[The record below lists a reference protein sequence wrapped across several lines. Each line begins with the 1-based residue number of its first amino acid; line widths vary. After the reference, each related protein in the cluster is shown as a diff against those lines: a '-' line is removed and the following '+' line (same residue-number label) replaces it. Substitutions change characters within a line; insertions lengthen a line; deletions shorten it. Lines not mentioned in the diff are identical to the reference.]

1 MAKQEYEQLDAQLQK
16 EKSQNASD
24 SSLEE
29 FIKKISNIVEDKNMS
44 SSNINV
50 AISKLQLMYFVQDHN
65 YLNLI
70 NMYSKLSDSYKNLVR
85 LEKINKIP
93 KTSKPAIL
101 SLIDKL
107 FINNLTTNNISNKN
121 YNNEDNEEDEE
132 DELEDYSNKYE
143 SYEGDT
149 VTYKTSKK
157 SNNNNIVKKI
167 ESKLFDDLNFEQEST
182 FNENSNSVVL
192 NIDTGEVIN

>member
-1 MAKQEYEQLDAQLQK
+1 MAKQEYERLDAELQK

-70 NMYSKLSDSYKNLVR
+70 NMYSKLSDSYKNLIR

-93 KTSKPAIL
+93 KTAKPAIL

-107 FINNLTTNNISNKN
+107 FINNLTANNNSSKD
-121 YNNEDNEEDEE
+121 YNNEDEDNEEDE
-132 DELEDYSNKYE
+132 LENYSNKYE

-149 VTYKTSKK
+149 VSYKTSKTK
-157 SNNNNIVKKI
+157 NNNLVRQI
-167 ESKLFDDLNFEQEST
+167 ESKLFDDLDFEKESNY
-182 FNENSNSVVL
+182 NENSNSVVL
-192 NIDTGEVIN
+192 NIDSGEIIN